1 MTVANIEIP
10 TEEVAALC
18 RRNGI
23 RKLALFGSVLT
34 DRFSDDSD
42 IDVLVE
48 FRPHERVGFF
58 RLADIQDE
66 LSRLLDGRAID
77 LRTPMDLSRHFR
89 EEVVRDAS
97 VVYAEPVQ
105 QGFRPIIALRR

>member
-1 MTVANIEIP
+1 MTVSHIDVPAEEI
-10 TEEVAALC
+10 AAMC

-34 DRFSDDSD
+34 DRFSDHSD
-42 IDVLVE
+42 IDVLIE
-48 FRPHERVGFF
+48 FRPSERVGFF
-58 RLADIQDE
+58 RLADIQGE

-89 EEVVRDAS
+89 DEVVREAS
-97 VVYAEPVQ
+97 VVYAEP
-105 QGFRPIIALRR
+105 

>member
-1 MTVANIEIP
+1 MPVASIEIP
-10 TEEVAALC
+10 TAEIAALC

-34 DRFSDDSD
+34 DRFSDHSD

-48 FRPHERVGFF
+48 FRLHERVGFF

-66 LSRLLDGRAID
+66 LSRLLDGRTID
-77 LRTPMDLSRHFR
+77 LRTPWT
-89 EEVVRDAS
+89 
-97 VVYAEPVQ
+97 
-105 QGFRPIIALRR
+105 